1 MPGAKA
7 WLAFATIVV
16 LSAVVMAQD
25 QPTNRTSN
33 QPQQSDNAPQSRF
46 ELFGGYSFEHI
57 APCGSKPGG
66 CGLETGDLANLPH
79 NYNGWNA
86 AVTYYFTK
94 EIGITAD
101 LAGHYATQQ
110 QAGIPPSTKFSR
122 YSYMFGPVF
131 PIRPGKWE
139 KANLFGH
146 GLFGVVHQGVF
157 STNGFSAAL
166 GGDLDYKVS
175 QHFAIRV
182 AQVDY
187 EFNIVPKTSS
197 SAVTAHTSGFR
208 YAGGIV
214 IK

>member
-1 MPGAKA
+1 MPVAKA

-25 QPTNRTSN
+25 QPTNHTSN

-46 ELFGGYSFEHI
+46 DLFGGYSFEHI
-57 APCGSKPGG
+57 TPCGNKAGG
-66 CGLETGDLANLPH
+66 CGLETGDLANLPK

-86 AVTYYFTK
+86 AFTYYFTK
-94 EIGITAD
+94 EVGITAD
-101 LAGHYATQQ
+101 FAGHYFTQRQ
-110 QAGIPPSTKFSR
+110 VGSQGVSYSR
-122 YSYMFGPVF
+122 DSYMFGPVF
-131 PIRPGKWE
+131 PIRPGHWE
-139 KANLFGH
+139 KANPFGH

-157 STNGFSAAL
+157 STTGFSTVL
-166 GGDLDYKVS
+166 GGGLDYKLS
-175 QHFAIRV
+175 KHWAIRV

-197 SAVTAHTSGFR
+197 SAVTGHASGFR
-208 YAGGIV
+208 YAGGVV